1 MIQMANDVHHQH
13 LAWDIIDD
21 PHGTWPPR
29 RRWVKLDAFDYDV
42 ERRRHRIAA
51 AATAAASPPTKA
63 SWFKAR
69 AEVRPHTGSK

>member
-1 MIQMANDVHHQH
+1 MMYIIST
-13 LAWDIIDD
+13 WDIIDD

-42 ERRRHRIAA
+42 ERRRRHHCSIAA
-51 AATAAASPPTKA
+51 AAVTKA

>member
-1 MIQMANDVHHQH
+1 MMYIIST
-13 LAWDIIDD
+13 WDIIDD

-29 RRWVKLDAFDYDV
+29 HRWVKLDAFDYDV
-42 ERRRHRIAA
+42 ERRRIIAA
-51 AATAAASPPTKA
+51 AAITKA

>member
-42 ERRRHRIAA
+42 ERA
-51 AATAAASPPTKA
+51 AATASPPPPPQHRRRLKQA
-63 SWFKAR
+63 GLKLEQR
-69 AEVRPHTGSK
+69 

>member
-1 MIQMANDVHHQH
+1 MIQMANDVRHEH
-13 LAWDIIDD
+13 IIDD

-42 ERRRHRIAA
+42 ERA